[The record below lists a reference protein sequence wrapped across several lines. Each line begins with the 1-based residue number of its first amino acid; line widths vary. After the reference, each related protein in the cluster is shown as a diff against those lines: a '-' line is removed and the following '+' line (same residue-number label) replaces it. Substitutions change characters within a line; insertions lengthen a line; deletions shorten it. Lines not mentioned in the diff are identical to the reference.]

1 MLFAEEHNLIEL
13 YIVIVLMVKLEKVFG
28 FDKFVIEFEA
38 LLAEKVELA

>member
-1 MLFAEEHNLIEL
+1 MLFAGEHNLIEL

-28 FDKFVIEFEA
+28 FDKFVIEFEV